1 MSSDK
6 SDLGVPTMPP
16 QNPGLGVDST
26 SGIEQLLNDMYLG
39 NELPSSSPDAC
50 ALDTGAVNS
59 SVMTGSRDSVVPSA
73 AGDELSGGLSS
84 MPDPVAHQSLSPSN
98 LMATP
103 AMAAVPNEIPVT
115 SMLQNPTFDHGP
127 LTSPAGFAIPSA
139 TGLNAD
145 TPDLGINTNE
155 ARLPDEIP
163 INSDM
168 TPFQLPREIA
178 LAPEPRDIHAAF
190 GAPNPPEGIEHDQDA
205 TKPYWLAGRTT
216 GIEAEKQFQPLT
228 IIPIHVDLNQT
239 QIVEN
244 LPAPPKRPPE
254 KPPGKEWIVGKVVAM
269 SGQEFTT
276 GEPDEK
282 TAPAASADS
291 GGYYW
296 APSNSGAKHG
306 AKPSSSAQ
314 REKGFFDVDVVRK
327 DFPILQQKVN
337 GKPLVWLDNAATT
350 QKPQAMI
357 DRITKFYQ
365 EENSNVHRAAH
376 ELAARSTDAYEAAR
390 EKVRRFMGAGSTEE
404 IVFTRGTTESINLVA
419 QTYGKQHLGEGDEII
434 VTEMEHHS
442 NIVPWQHITKETG
455 AKIVVAPFLDSGEM
469 DLVAYERLF
478 NKRTKMV
485 AITHVSNALGTVN
498 PVQQMVATAHRN
510 GVVALVDGAQ
520 SMPHFPINVQDINAD
535 FYVMS
540 GHKLF
545 GPTGVGVMYGK
556 KHLLEEMPPWQGGG
570 NMIESVSF
578 EETRYNPSPYKFEA
592 GTGILAGAVGLGAA
606 IDYLERIGFMNASR
620 YEDALLEYGQEK
632 LRAINGVTMIGE
644 AKHKAGVMSFVTKT
658 VTPGEMGE
666 ALNQEGI
673 AVRTGH
679 HCAQPALAHYGLT
692 ATIRPSLAFY
702 NTKDEIDLLVR
713 TVIKTIKAKG

>member
-6 SDLGVPTMPP
+6 PNQGVPSAP
-16 QNPGLGVDST
+16 QQPSLDVAPTLGL
-26 SGIEQLLNDMYLG
+26 EQLLNDMYLG
-39 NELPSSSPDAC
+39 NELPASPLDAG
-50 ALDTGAVNS
+50 APNTGAVNS
-59 SVMTGSRDSVVPSA
+59 GAVSPGAVNPGAVAGSQDAVVPPA
-73 AGDELSGGLSS
+73 NW
-84 MPDPVAHQSLSPSN
+84 SLSPSN
-98 LMATP
+98 LMTTP
-103 AMAAVPNEIPVT
+103 EMALVPNEIPVV
-115 SMLQNPTFDHGP
+115 SMLQNPAFGTESFALPGGLALPTASGP
-127 LTSPAGFAIPSA
+127 AAG
-139 TGLNAD
+139 
-145 TPDLGINTNE
+145 TPDLSINSNE

-168 TPFQLPREIA
+168 PPFQLPKEIA
-178 LAPEPRDIHAAF
+178 LAPEPRDIHAMF

-205 TKPYWLAGRTT
+205 TKPYWLAARTS
-216 GIEAEKQFQPLT
+216 GIEAEKKFQPLT
-228 IIPIHVDLNQT
+228 IMPIQVDLNPT

-244 LPAPPKRPPE
+244 LPAPPKRPPA
-254 KPPGKEWIVGKVVAM
+254 KPPGKEWIVGKIVAM
-269 SGQEFTT
+269 SGQEFVS
-276 GEPDEK
+276 DDAEK
-282 TAPAASADS
+282 KSAPAAPANS

-296 APSNSGAKHG
+296 APSTSGVKQG
-306 AKPSSSAQ
+306 GKSSGSAQ
-314 REKGFFDVDVVRK
+314 RERGFFDVDVVRK

-357 DRITKFYQ
+357 DRIAKFYQ

-419 QTYGKQHLGEGDEII
+419 QTYGKQHLGPGDEII

-442 NIVPWQHITKETG
+442 NIVPWQLITKETG
-455 AKIVVAPFLDSGEM
+455 AKIVVAPFLKSGEM
-469 DLVAYERLF
+469 DLGAYERLF

-498 PVQQMVATAHRN
+498 PVQQMVATAHWH
-510 GVVALVDGAQ
+510 GVVALIDGAQ

-578 EETRYNPSPYKFEA
+578 EETRYNPPPYKFEA

-620 YEDALLEYGQEK
+620 YEDGLLEYGQEK

>member
-1 MSSDK
+1 
-6 SDLGVPTMPP
+6 
-16 QNPGLGVDST
+16 
-26 SGIEQLLNDMYLG
+26 
-39 NELPSSSPDAC
+39 
-50 ALDTGAVNS
+50 
-59 SVMTGSRDSVVPSA
+59 
-73 AGDELSGGLSS
+73 
-84 MPDPVAHQSLSPSN
+84 
-98 LMATP
+98 
-103 AMAAVPNEIPVT
+103 
-115 SMLQNPTFDHGP
+115 
-127 LTSPAGFAIPSA
+127 
-139 TGLNAD
+139 
-145 TPDLGINTNE
+145 
-155 ARLPDEIP
+155 
-163 INSDM
+163 
-168 TPFQLPREIA
+168 
-178 LAPEPRDIHAAF
+178 
-190 GAPNPPEGIEHDQDA
+190 
-205 TKPYWLAGRTT
+205 
-216 GIEAEKQFQPLT
+216 
-228 IIPIHVDLNQT
+228 
-239 QIVEN
+239 
-244 LPAPPKRPPE
+244 
-254 KPPGKEWIVGKVVAM
+254 
-269 SGQEFTT
+269 
-276 GEPDEK
+276 
-282 TAPAASADS
+282 
-291 GGYYW
+291 
-296 APSNSGAKHG
+296 
-306 AKPSSSAQ
+306 
-314 REKGFFDVDVVRK
+314 
-327 DFPILQQKVN
+327 
-337 GKPLVWLDNAATT
+337 
-350 QKPQAMI
+350 
-357 DRITKFYQ
+357 
-365 EENSNVHRAAH
+365 
-376 ELAARSTDAYEAAR
+376 
-390 EKVRRFMGAGSTEE
+390 
-404 IVFTRGTTESINLVA
+404 VFTRGTTESINLVA

-578 EETRYNPSPYKFEA
+578 EETRYNPPPYKFEA